1 MEKGKRDFNKINDYI
16 KEFLKFNK
24 YNSTLDC
31 FEAEER
37 TKFVTKKAIISE
49 INRVPSESQ
58 MEDFPRLY
66 RFFDT
71 DVDKTGRE
79 KRLEKDIKLL
89 QSKHQ
94 SVLASARQIF
104 SIAINWLQHL
114 HSLKDGN
121 ASQDNLGESIENYK
135 IQLGKYHKIL
145 LSEIK
150 SERSELFSET
160 VMTEHKMKLI
170 KAKDEKNVENIIEV
184 LLSLRVNALQI
195 SPEQRRSLVT
205 ELIRNDIFQISK
217 TSTNSFVLDL
227 LDISSH
233 GLKHAICALIS
244 VIASTPQGVD
254 YLIQVDMEIVKKT
267 IEILKEQEDGS
278 VTQRFWIAIL
288 QKMSVKEQVIPVLV
302 EHDMIDWILALL
314 NKSKKSDIHI
324 FSLDFSSALLANILH
339 CHSTLEKLEDDGRFT
354 KEIMISLLSLLKEN
368 IPSTVLMHILICLSY
383 LSKERFSQQIEEC
396 NFVDKISD
404 FVEYYNSLNTNENE
418 GNPEI
423 DRKTVLDLCAHM
435 FHPKDVSNDVSQT
448 IEYNEMKCEDRI
460 KEFEN
465 AEGDLIFECFQDEV
479 S

>member
-1 MEKGKRDFNKINDYI
+1 MEKNKRDFNKINDYI

-37 TKFVTKKAIISE
+37 TKFVTKKAIQTE
-49 INRVPSESQ
+49 INRVPVEDQ

-71 DVDKTGRE
+71 DSDKTARE
-79 KRLEKDIKLL
+79 RRLEKETKLL

-94 SVLASARQIF
+94 AVLQSARQIF
-104 SIAINWLQHL
+104 SIAINCLQHL

-150 SERSELFSET
+150 SEKSELFSEA
-160 VMTEHKMKLI
+160 VMTEHKQKLI

-205 ELIRNDIFQISK
+205 ELIRNDIFSITK
-217 TSTNSFVLDL
+217 NSSNKFVLDL

-244 VIASTPQGVD
+244 VIASTPQGVE

-267 IEILKEQEDGS
+267 IEILKDQEDGS
-278 VTQRFWIAIL
+278 VTQRF
-288 QKMSVKEQVIPVLV
+288 
-302 EHDMIDWILALL
+302 
-314 NKSKKSDIHI
+314 
-324 FSLDFSSALLANILH
+324 
-339 CHSTLEKLEDDGRFT
+339 
-354 KEIMISLLSLLKEN
+354 
-368 IPSTVLMHILICLSY
+368 
-383 LSKERFSQQIEEC
+383 
-396 NFVDKISD
+396 
-404 FVEYYNSLNTNENE
+404 
-418 GNPEI
+418 
-423 DRKTVLDLCAHM
+423 
-435 FHPKDVSNDVSQT
+435 
-448 IEYNEMKCEDRI
+448 
-460 KEFEN
+460 
-465 AEGDLIFECFQDEV
+465 
-479 S
+479 

>member
-1 MEKGKRDFNKINDYI
+1 ME
-16 KEFLKFNK
+16 E
-24 YNSTLDC
+24 
-31 FEAEER
+31 
-37 TKFVTKKAIISE
+37 
-49 INRVPSESQ
+49 
-58 MEDFPRLY
+58 FPRLY

-71 DVDKTGRE
+71 DSDKTARE
-79 KRLEKDIKLL
+79 KRLDKEMKML
-89 QSKHQ
+89 QGKHT
-94 SVLASARQIF
+94 SVLNSARQIF

-121 ASQDNLGESIENYK
+121 VSQDNLGESIENYK

-150 SERSELFSET
+150 SEKSELFSEA
-160 VMTEHKMKLI
+160 VMSEHKMKLI

-195 SPEQRRSLVT
+195 SPEQRRSLVA
-205 ELIRNDIFQISK
+205 ELIRNDIFQITK
-217 TSTNSFVLDL
+217 EKNNDFVLEL
-227 LDISSH
+227 LEISSH

-267 IEILKEQEDGS
+267 IEILKDQEDGS

-288 QKMSVKEQVIPVLV
+288 QKMSVREEVIPILV
-302 EHDMIDWILALL
+302 DHDMINWILALL
-314 NKSKKSDIHI
+314 SKSKKSDIHI

-339 CHSTLEKLEDDGRFT
+339 CYTTLEKLEEDGDFT
-354 KEIMISLLSLLKEN
+354 KKIMISLLSLLKEN

-383 LSKERFSQQIEEC
+383 LSKERFHQQIEEW

-404 FVEYYNSLNTNENE
+404 FVEFYNSLNSNDND

-448 IEYNEMKCEDRI
+448 MEYNEMKCEDRI